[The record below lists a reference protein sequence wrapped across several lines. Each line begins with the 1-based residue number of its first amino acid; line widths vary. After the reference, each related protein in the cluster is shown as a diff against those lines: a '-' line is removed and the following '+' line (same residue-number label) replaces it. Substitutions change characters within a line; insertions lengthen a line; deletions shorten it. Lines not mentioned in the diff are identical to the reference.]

1 MRVMV
6 LVKANRDSEAGTMP
20 TTAELEAMGNF
31 NDELVNAGIMLAG
44 EGLQPSAKGL
54 RVRFSGDDRTV
65 THGPFSDPDSLVA
78 GFWIWNVG
86 SMDEALDWIRRA
98 PFRSEEVELRPI
110 FEAEDFGAEFTP
122 ELREQEERQR
132 AEIEQQSGK
141 APH

>member
-6 LVKANRDSEAGTMP
+6 LVKANQAYEAGKIP

-31 NDELVNAGIMLAG
+31 NDELVNGGIMLAG
-44 EGLQPSAKGL
+44 EGLHPSAKGL
-54 RVRFSGDDRTV
+54 RVRFSGDGRTV

-78 GFWIWNVG
+78 GFWIWNVS

-98 PFRSEEVELRPI
+98 PFRGEEVELRPI

-132 AEIEQQSGK
+132 AKVAQQSGK